1 MPLTHN
7 TPKVPELV
15 NLLAQSATQQ
25 SLQLT
30 SHFLAPFFLQELDG
44 DKRDDDDDEEE
55 EEEDLSLLRMLIQLQ
70 VVPTIRHDGENI
82 QELNTDLLLSIA
94 QRLIFNWTVF
104 LKRRMNQMKRVACDD
119 PNKQT
124 RNETSRGVSQQVR
137 LGTILRVGKTR
148 KPRKT
153 KGDG

>member
-82 QELNTDLLLSIA
+82 QELNTDLLLSIG
-94 QRLIFNWTVF
+94 QRLIFN
-104 LKRRMNQMKRVACDD
+104 
-119 PNKQT
+119 
-124 RNETSRGVSQQVR
+124 
-137 LGTILRVGKTR
+137 
-148 KPRKT
+148 
-153 KGDG
+153 